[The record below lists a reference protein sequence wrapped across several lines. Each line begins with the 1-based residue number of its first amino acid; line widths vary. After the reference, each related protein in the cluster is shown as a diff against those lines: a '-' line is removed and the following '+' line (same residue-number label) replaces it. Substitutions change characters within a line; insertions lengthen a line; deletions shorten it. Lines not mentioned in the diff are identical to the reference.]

1 MCSLLL
7 IIYNWGIGSSLSMPM
22 YSVII
27 KQVIILSKKNN
38 NKTSHNQMFGYW
50 NYEAPYSGLLRI
62 PKKLLQILSRRSSS
76 GVFSFKDWLEVVYVS

>member
-1 MCSLLL
+1 
-7 IIYNWGIGSSLSMPM
+7 
-22 YSVII
+22 
-27 KQVIILSKKNN
+27 
-38 NKTSHNQMFGYW
+38 MFGYW